1 MRRRKKKAREEE
13 EEHAGGF
20 FLGGGGVWVF
30 DPISYLFWVL
40 FLGLWGFEV

>member
-20 FLGGGGVWVF
+20 FWGGGVWVF